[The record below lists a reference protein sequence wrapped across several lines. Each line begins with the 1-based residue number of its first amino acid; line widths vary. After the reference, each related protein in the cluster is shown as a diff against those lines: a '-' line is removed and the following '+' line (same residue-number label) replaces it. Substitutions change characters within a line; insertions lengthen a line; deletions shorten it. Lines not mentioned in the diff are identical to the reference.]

1 MRLDVKL
8 HQAPWPLASQ
18 SSEPHFIGA
27 HINGLHPF
35 RVTPTRG
42 STIIDPL
49 RVLDRG
55 ETPTSCVSCVLER
68 VPRLGLHLKPAS
80 GALSSKGRLH
90 RTLNLNETQIQLS
103 RASVE
108 PIDVRGPPRMQKYV
122 HILEIAVIPMIM
134 VLGLTLELNRLG

>member
-55 ETPTSCVSCVLER
+55 EPPHLAYHVYSNTCPT
-68 VPRLGLHLKPAS
+68 LGLHLKPAS
-80 GALSSKGRLH
+80 GALYSKGRLH
-90 RTLNLNETQIQLS
+90 KLINLNETQIQLS
-103 RASVE
+103 RAY
-108 PIDVRGPPRMQKYV
+108 RY
-122 HILEIAVIPMIM
+122 LVI
-134 VLGLTLELNRLG
+134 VV

>member
-1 MRLDVKL
+1 M
-8 HQAPWPLASQ
+8 
-18 SSEPHFIGA
+18 
-27 HINGLHPF
+27 
-35 RVTPTRG
+35 
-42 STIIDPL
+42 
-49 RVLDRG
+49 
-55 ETPTSCVSCVLER
+55 
-68 VPRLGLHLKPAS
+68 GLHLKPAS